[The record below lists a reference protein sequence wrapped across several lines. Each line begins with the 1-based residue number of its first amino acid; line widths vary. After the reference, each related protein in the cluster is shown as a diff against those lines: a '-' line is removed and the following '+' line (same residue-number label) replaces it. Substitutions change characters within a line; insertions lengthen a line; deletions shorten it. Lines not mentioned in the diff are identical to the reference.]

1 MDQYKLTLRKLA
13 LRDDRYIDVLLSEEC
28 ANATLAGIDRRSHAL
43 LRIAA
48 LIAMDAAPPS
58 FMSAVE
64 AGLDA
69 GASRDEIVGT
79 LIAVL
84 PIVGVARV
92 VSAAPNLGLA
102 LGYDVS
108 EALEP
113 RRRLARMFAPPDWLR
128 DLGFLAW
135 FLVGVGIL
143 LVGAIWIFATIS
155 TILVPVIVGTIA
167 AAVAGPLVDALQ
179 RRKVPRAAGAALV
192 LLMLLALGVIVL
204 LLVLGGIVEQGDE
217 IKAYASQAL
226 DKVEGWAND
235 AGADDT
241 SEAKKD
247 VSGAV
252 EGAGSTLLHG
262 LASGIQGL
270 TSLAFFV
277 SFVLFSTFFLLKDF
291 SSIRGFVDTHMGIP
305 VPVATTVTDNVLSS
319 LRKYFL
325 GLTIV
330 AAFNGVVVGL
340 GALVLGVSLAGT
352 IAVVT
357 FVTAYVPFIGAFV
370 SGAFAV
376 MIALAS
382 EGTGTAAVMLVIVLL
397 ANGMLQQ
404 VVQPIA
410 FGATLDLNPL
420 AVLFVTIAAGSLF
433 GMIGLILAAPLT
445 SAAVHISRDLRA
457 ARACST
463 GRGTGRCHPFRPRKR
478 LHQIG
483 TSLPPV
489 GCYAYLVGGVVKG
502 ELSCRSASTAD
513 WPRVPRPERESL
525 GRRLSFCGPSWTSRH
540 RGRV

>member
-1 MDQYKLTLRKLA
+1 
-13 LRDDRYIDVLLSEEC
+13 
-28 ANATLAGIDRRSHAL
+28 
-43 LRIAA
+43 
-48 LIAMDAAPPS
+48 
-58 FMSAVE
+58 
-64 AGLDA
+64 
-69 GASRDEIVGT
+69 
-79 LIAVL
+79 
-84 PIVGVARV
+84 
-92 VSAAPNLGLA
+92 
-102 LGYDVS
+102 
-108 EALEP
+108 
-113 RRRLARMFAPPDWLR
+113 MFAPPAWLR
-128 DLGFLAW
+128 DLGLLAW

-143 LVGAIWIFATIS
+143 LVGTIWILSEIS

-217 IKAYASQAL
+217 IKTYASQAL

-291 SSIRGFVDTHMGIP
+291 SSIRRFVDTHMGIP
-305 VPVATTVTDNVLSS
+305 VPVASTVTDNVLSS

-330 AAFNGVVVGL
+330 AAFNGVVVGV
-340 GALVLGVSLAGT
+340 GALALGVSLAGT

-357 FVTAYVPFIGAFV
+357 FVTAYVPFIGAFI

-382 EGTGTAAVMLVIVLL
+382 EGTETAAVMLVIVLL

-445 SAAVHISRDLRA
+445 SAAVHISRDLAA
-457 ARACST
+457 ARAV
-463 GRGTGRCHPFRPRKR
+463 
-478 LHQIG
+478 LEVEEQVA
-483 TSLPPV
+483 PPV
-489 GCYAYLVGGVVKG
+489 P
-502 ELSCRSASTAD
+502 AS
-513 WPRVPRPERESL
+513 
-525 GRRLSFCGPSWTSRH
+525 
-540 RGRV
+540 